1 MSESK
6 TRAGQQCGEGVR
18 VCVSKCEVKPP
29 SLGSQQ
35 KQLCGECVCVSDNKK
50 REGIR
55 EGNNSPSLL
64 FLLSLPSLPFVFS
77 DSPSTSETV
86 AHGAHCHI
94 WRFEGWKAMG

>member
-35 KQLCGECVCVSDNKK
+35 KQLCGECVCVSDNKLGK
-50 REGIR
+50 G
-55 EGNNSPSLL
+55 
-64 FLLSLPSLPFVFS
+64 
-77 DSPSTSETV
+77 
-86 AHGAHCHI
+86 
-94 WRFEGWKAMG
+94 